1 MGPLVT
7 FIIVLMVLLSFGAY
21 THLYRKDFLGT
32 WKGQRLQIVY
42 RYSHMDIL
50 LDDQAVMHN
59 IKHEHTQNLHCTFP
73 LLGQKKLQ
81 LLLKR
86 DSSGEV
92 ASIEVLIDDETVTLN
107 QMPLNFWG
115 NTDPSNRSK
124 NRMIEDQQ
132 QTMPLD
138 DSRLQ
143 SARNLYQSIKSELD
157 EDEDGE
163 TAALLQRMMTEL
175 VNHLEIGRR
184 IEESQSDYQALGSS
198 QVEIESTKN
207 QNEQRIQMLL
217 NGLKDI
223 HLTVIQRTVISRE
236 NLSGD
241 IQRIL
246 SKIEAQI
253 EVDKGT

>member
-1 MGPLVT
+1 
-7 FIIVLMVLLSFGAY
+7 
-21 THLYRKDFLGT
+21 
-32 WKGQRLQIVY
+32 
-42 RYSHMDIL
+42 
-50 LDDQAVMHN
+50 
-59 IKHEHTQNLHCTFP
+59 
-73 LLGQKKLQ
+73 
-81 LLLKR
+81 
-86 DSSGEV
+86 
-92 ASIEVLIDDETVTLN
+92 
-107 QMPLNFWG
+107 
-115 NTDPSNRSK
+115 
-124 NRMIEDQQ
+124 
-132 QTMPLD
+132 
-138 DSRLQ
+138 
-143 SARNLYQSIKSELD
+143 
-157 EDEDGE
+157 
-163 TAALLQRMMTEL
+163 MMTEL